1 MAASQITDYI
11 VKVLVD
17 KYGYPEADLEL
28 EASFEELD
36 FDSLVLTELAGLLN
50 RAYGIDLVDDELAEA
65 GCIDAV
71 GLLAEE
77 RMAAAEGLVA

>member
-1 MAASQITDYI
+1 MAASEITDYI
-11 VKVLVD
+11 INVLVD
-17 KYGYPEADLEL
+17 KYGYPEAEL
-28 EASFEELD
+28 EIDTSFETLD

-50 RAYGIDLVDDELAEA
+50 RAFGIDLVDDELAEA

-77 RMAAAEGLVA
+77 RMSVADGLVA